1 MTIITLYVYMNE
13 PFKTLDRTPSKQREK
28 SKIHILQDAVIRDA
42 KMSCCNGT
50 DTLFLKNNYK
60 I

>member
-1 MTIITLYVYMNE
+1 MTRITLYVYMKE

-50 DTLFLKNNYK
+50 DTLSF
-60 I
+60 